1 VTLKVKNRM
10 YLSGLRNFMTPQED
24 LDMLLSQHPGFDDQ
38 DTEIYLQGEIDL
50 FTSSPEFVAEI
61 MKDQG
66 VVQEFDP
73 EGPPYEVSFHV
84 PQGDAIQCFFR
95 SVDVGPAIVEDSM
108 VPYAL
113 GFHVTN
119 TLITTCG

>member
-1 VTLKVKNRM
+1 VKWI
-10 YLSGLRNFMTPQED
+10 F
-24 LDMLLSQHPGFDDQ
+24 
-38 DTEIYLQGEIDL
+38 

-61 MKDQG
+61 MKDQELD
-66 VVQEFDP
+66 QEPNP
-73 EGPPYEVSFHV
+73 EAPPYEVGFHV

-95 SVDVGPAIVEDSM
+95 SVDVGPAIVEDLM

-119 TLITTCG
+119 ALITPADSAVPPLFIPGESSVYPADIDRITMGLVQSS